1 MDCCR
6 EPDHEGLGTP
16 ASESKWLRK
25 LSILEARNPKP
36 RRGKAEKEENPLITH
51 GLLWLCDG
59 NAILLYGIRSH
70 VAMSG
75 ISGSR

>member
-1 MDCCR
+1 
-6 EPDHEGLGTP
+6 
-16 ASESKWLRK
+16 
-25 LSILEARNPKP
+25 
-36 RRGKAEKEENPLITH
+36 LITH